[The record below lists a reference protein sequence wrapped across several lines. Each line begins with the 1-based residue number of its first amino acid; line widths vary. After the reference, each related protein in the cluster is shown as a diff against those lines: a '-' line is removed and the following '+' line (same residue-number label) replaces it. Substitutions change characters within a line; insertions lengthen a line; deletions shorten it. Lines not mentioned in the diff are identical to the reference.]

1 MRETIDAG
9 TAGERVESLLAELT
23 ALSDQVMRD
32 KAEELVRVLVELYGT
47 ALERIMEIVTDGGE
61 AVTLRRLIE
70 DELVAGLLVVHD
82 LHPLSTEERVRAAL
96 ESVRPYL
103 GSHAGDVELVGLE
116 ESGVVRLR
124 LAGTCH
130 GCPSSRVTV
139 TTAIEQAIARAAP
152 EVARVEVDGVAEP
165 DTQLYQIQT
174 RQPPGPCPVPERAA
188 AP

>member
-1 MRETIDAG
+1 MPATIDAA
-9 TAGERVESLLAELT
+9 TAGERVERLLAELT
-23 ALSDQVMRD
+23 ALGDPVARER
-32 KAEELVRVLVELYGT
+32 AEELVRVLVELYGA
-47 ALERIMEIVTDGGE
+47 ALERIMEIVTDTG
-61 AVTLRRLIE
+61 AAATLRGLAD
-70 DELVAGLLVVHD
+70 DELVSGLLVVHD

-96 ESVRPYL
+96 DGVRPYL
-103 GSHAGDVELVGLE
+103 GSHAGDVELVGFE
-116 ESGVVRLR
+116 EQGVVRLR

-152 EVARVEVDGVAEP
+152 EVAHVEVDGVAEP
-165 DTQLYQIQT
+165 EDGLYQIQP